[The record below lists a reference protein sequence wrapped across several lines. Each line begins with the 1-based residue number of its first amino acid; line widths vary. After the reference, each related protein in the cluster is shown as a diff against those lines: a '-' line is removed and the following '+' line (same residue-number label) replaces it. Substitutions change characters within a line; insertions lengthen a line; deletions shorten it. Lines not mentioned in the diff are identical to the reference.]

1 MARVRGVAKL
11 QANLRRAGEAVQGN
25 GGEEVMRAG
34 GDVIRDEARSNI
46 RRKLNKNPRG
56 VLEGATVTW
65 VVSDKK
71 AEIGPRGVVYAAIHE
86 FGGVITPKRAA
97 ALRFEIDGEVI
108 FTQRVVMPQR
118 AYLRPA
124 ADTKGAAAAKA
135 MGVTIDELI
144 IKAIR

>member
-11 QANLRRAGEAVQGN
+11 QANLRRAGEAVQGS

-65 VVSDKK
+65 VVSDRK
-71 AEIGPRGVVYAAIHE
+71 AEIGPRGVVCLEAH
-86 FGGVITPKRAA
+86 R
-97 ALRFEIDGEVI
+97 
-108 FTQRVVMPQR
+108 
-118 AYLRPA
+118 
-124 ADTKGAAAAKA
+124 
-135 MGVTIDELI
+135 
-144 IKAIR
+144 